1 MNNRIKKLREKLNLS
16 QEEFGNAIGLT
27 RSGVSNIENGLRSVS
42 ERHIKLLHS
51 AFRVNENWLRT
62 GEGGD
67 DPVMDEPSR
76 AALDQVADQYNLG
89 ELERLILETFITMP
103 ESDRRAFADIVH
115 RAAERINS
123 ADYRDMM
130 ETDVRTAISEAKKQS
145 ADQAAQAQTE

>member
-67 DPVMDEPSR
+67 DPIMDEPSR

-115 RAAERINS
+115 RATERINS
-123 ADYRDMM
+123 ADYRDIM
-130 ETDVRTAISEAKKQS
+130 ETDVTAAISEAKKQS

>member
-1 MNNRIKKLREKLNLS
+1 MKERIFKVRKHYNLS
-16 QEEFGNAIGLT
+16 MQAFGDRL
-27 RSGVSNIENGLRSVS
+27 GVSKEAIRLLEKGATSPS
-42 ERHIKLLHS
+42 ERTIRDICKTYH
-51 AFRVNENWLRT
+51 VNENWLRT

-130 ETDVRTAISEAKKQS
+130 ETDVSAAISEAKKQS